1 VGLGSFYHS
10 MSARIVFVRQGMTKK
25 SRVNTA
31 DGEGE
36 RWCVLEFL
44 LNPIRVEKLV
54 VYAA

>member
-1 VGLGSFYHS
+1 MGLGSFYHS

-25 SRVNTA
+25 SHVNTA